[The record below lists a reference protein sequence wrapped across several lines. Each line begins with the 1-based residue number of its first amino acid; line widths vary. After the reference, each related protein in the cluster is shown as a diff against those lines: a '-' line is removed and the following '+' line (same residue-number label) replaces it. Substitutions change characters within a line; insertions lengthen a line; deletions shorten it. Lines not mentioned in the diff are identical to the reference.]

1 MSLALS
7 RYTGKYTY
15 HQLETRHPQFPI
27 FVNDAN
33 FRYTKLLTFISTRGS
48 IPCLLVSRI
57 GQAARFPLCG
67 P

>member
-33 FRYTKLLTFISTRGS
+33 FRYTKLLTFVINIYTG
-48 IPCLLVSRI
+48 IFDF
-57 GQAARFPLCG
+57 G
-67 P
+67 